1 MECIKGKPI
10 NKCSQSRE
18 KEQTP
23 RIDLL
28 DTGERQPAGLRKE
41 SGEEISDMAT
51 DGFTGFLGCVGAYS
65 AWAQLQK
72 WEGGKEKTGLGRIS
86 TW

>member
-1 MECIKGKPI
+1 MLSAFGNMECIKGKPI

-41 SGEEISDMAT
+41 FGGKSVTWPLMGSL
-51 DGFTGFLGCVGAYS
+51 GFLAVWGPILLGPS
-65 AWAQLQK
+65 
-72 WEGGKEKTGLGRIS
+72 GKEGRRKLD
-86 TW
+86 